1 MRLLLDTNALLWW
14 IEDDPT
20 LSASVREAIDD
31 RSNEVFV
38 SVASAWEIAIKSST
52 GKLEAPENL
61 AGQIE
66 RAGFIQLLVNFEHAE
81 LAGRLPM
88 HHRDPFDR
96 MLVAQAQVEDLVLAT
111 RDRNMARY
119 GVEVMEA

>member
-1 MRLLLDTNALLWW
+1 MH
-14 IEDDPT
+14 DP
-20 LSASVREAIDD
+20 
-31 RSNEVFV
+31 SNEVFV
-38 SVASAWEIAIKSST
+38 SVASAWEISIKGST
-52 GKLEAPENL
+52 GKLEAPDNL
-61 AGQIE
+61 AEQIE
-66 RAGFIQLLVNFEHAE
+66 GAGFIQLLVTFEHAE

>member
-1 MRLLLDTNALLWW
+1 MRLLLDTNALIWTLRN
-14 IEDDPT
+14 DPT
-20 LSASVREAIDD
+20 LDAQAREAIDD
-31 RSNEVFV
+31 PDNEVFV
-38 SVASAWEIAIKSST
+38 SAVSVWEISIKRSM
-52 GKLEAPENL
+52 GKLDVPMDFV
-61 AGQIE
+61 E
-66 RAGFIQLLVNFEHAE
+66 RIRNADYIRLLVNFEHAE

>member
-1 MRLLLDTNALLWW
+1 MRLLLDTNALIWTLRN
-14 IEDDPT
+14 DPT
-20 LSASVREAIDD
+20 LGARAREAIDD
-31 RSNEVFV
+31 PDNEVFV
-38 SVASAWEIAIKSST
+38 SAVSVWEISIKRSM
-52 GKLEAPENL
+52 GKLDVPMDFV
-61 AGQIE
+61 E
-66 RAGFIQLLVNFEHAE
+66 RIRNADYIRLLVNFEHAE

-96 MLVAQAQVEDLVLAT
+96 MLVAQAQVEELVLAT